1 MSAHTIRRTPRSI
14 PLRTAEEARQW
25 LRTNGVSASQ
35 FARDNGL
42 SLDAVKEVLNGRS
55 KANFGKAH
63 DAAVAL
69 GIKRSPEITTMP
81 HKITR
86 QR

>member
-1 MSAHTIRRTPRSI
+1 MSTRQIRRKPRTA
-14 PLRTAEEARQW
+14 PLRTADEARQW
-25 LRTNGVSASQ
+25 LRNNGVSASQ
-35 FARDNGL
+35 FARDHGL

-69 GIKRSPEITTMP
+69 GMKRNPEITTLS
-81 HKITR
+81 HKLTR
-86 QR
+86 GR

>member
-1 MSAHTIRRTPRSI
+1 MSTRQIRRKPRPT
-14 PLRTAEEARQW
+14 PLRTAEQAREW

-35 FARDNGL
+35 FARDKGL

-63 DAAVAL
+63 AAAVAL
-69 GIKRSPEITTMP
+69 GMKPTPEIATLS
-81 HKITR
+81 HKVTR
-86 QR
+86 TR

>member
-1 MSAHTIRRTPRSI
+1 MPTRTIRRKPRTI
-14 PLRTAEEARQW
+14 PLRTADEARQW

-35 FARDNGL
+35 FARDKGL

-69 GIKRSPEITTMP
+69 GMKPNPEITTLS

-86 QR
+86 GR

>member
-1 MSAHTIRRTPRSI
+1 MSTRKIRRKPRPI
-14 PLRTAEEARQW
+14 PLRTAEQAREW

-35 FARDNGL
+35 FARDKGL

-63 DAAVAL
+63 AAAVAL
-69 GIKRSPEITTMP
+69 GMKPTPEITTLS
-81 HKITR
+81 HKVTR
-86 QR
+86 RG